1 MSLGELAD
9 VSMAR
14 YLILPADDTQMS
26 PAKRDA
32 AARMIDDQLTSFL
45 RKRLEPNHGENDHV
59 DVHIL
64 NVSKVL
70 REHKLVCFD
79 MDSTLIEQEVIV
91 ELAKMC
97 GIEDKV
103 SEITER
109 AMRGEIEFAE
119 SFAERV
125 ALLEGVPD
133 SVVDDIIKKHIT
145 FQTGAYAVIRALKA
159 KGCTTVLV
167 SGGFEP
173 FARHVAQMLGMDEY
187 YANPL
192 LVADGKL
199 TGYASEPI
207 LDGRQKAMIVGKVAE
222 RLGVPMT
229 DVVCV
234 GDGANDLPMMA
245 ISGLGVAFK
254 AKPIVQVKA
263 DVAVNITGLE
273 GVLYALGHR
282 FDKV

>member
-1 MSLGELAD
+1 
-9 VSMAR
+9 
-14 YLILPADDTQMS
+14 
-26 PAKRDA
+26 
-32 AARMIDDQLTSFL
+32 
-45 RKRLEPNHGENDHV
+45 
-59 DVHIL
+59 
-64 NVSKVL
+64 
-70 REHKLVCFD
+70 
-79 MDSTLIEQEVIV
+79 
-91 ELAKMC
+91 
-97 GIEDKV
+97 
-103 SEITER
+103 
-109 AMRGEIEFAE
+109 MRGEIEFAQ

-199 TGYASEPI
+199 TGYTSEPI
-207 LDGRQKAMIVGKVAE
+207 LDGRQKAVIVGKVAE